1 MRDSSWHNP
10 IKPNSSPLTLSQEG
24 LDPPQVIFL
33 DAVGTLFGVR
43 GSVGEVYRDFT
54 RQQTGIELDAEATNT
69 AFYEAFDAA
78 PPAEFPELITQKKP
92 GSFLLEQ
99 EFNWWLAIAQ
109 DTFSRLGVLVQF
121 PDFQNFFEHLFAYF
135 ATADPW
141 IIYPDVRPTLRHWRQ
156 QGIELGIVSNFD
168 SRLYT
173 VVDSL
178 DLAQFFTSVTI
189 STRVGAAKPNPQVW
203 YSALAAHNCPPEAA
217 WHIGDSYR
225 EDVEGAIAA
234 GLRGIWL
241 NRP

>member
-1 MRDSSWHNP
+1 MAQPHQTRQL
-10 IKPNSSPLTLSQEG
+10 PLDLSQENSET
-24 LDPPQVIFL
+24 PHVIFL

-54 RQQTGIELDAEATNT
+54 QQQTGIELDADATNT
-69 AFYEAFDAA
+69 AFYDAFNAA
-78 PPAEFPELITQKKP
+78 PPAEFPELITQEKNA
-92 GSFLLEQ
+92 SSLLQE
-99 EFNWWLAIAQ
+99 EFNWWLAIAH
-109 DTFSRLGVLVQF
+109 DTFGRLGVLEQF
-121 PDFQNFFEHLFAYF
+121 PDFHSFFEHLFAYF
-135 ATADPW
+135 ATAEPW
-141 IIYPDVRPTLRHWRQ
+141 TIYPDVRPSLTYWQQ

-173 VVDSL
+173 VLDSL
-178 DLAQFFTSVTI
+178 NLAQFFTSVTV

-203 YSALAAHNCPPEAA
+203 YSALAAHDCPPDAA